1 MDIATL
7 LGFFGGIGC
16 LLFAML
22 MGSGIST
29 FIHIPSMLIV
39 VGGTFSATLINFPL
53 PEIMKILS
61 AAFKAFK
68 SDALDPLGPIPLMI
82 SAAET
87 TRREGLLSLENSV
100 DDIEDDFLKL
110 GMRLIIDGT
119 DPEEVRGILET
130 ELDCQ
135 EERHNRGQQ
144 LFLAMAKYA
153 PGFGMIGTLVG
164 LIALLK
170 NMNDPSNI
178 GPAMSV
184 ALITTFYG
192 AVLANLIF
200 MPIAGKLKART
211 ADESLIRR
219 IVLEGILMIQAQTN
233 PRYIS
238 QKLVAYLPPKWR
250 ESVLHTDRQRLTPER
265 NETTNETTNE

>member
-1 MDIATL
+1 MDITTL
-7 LGFFGGIGC
+7 LGFLSGIGC
-16 LLFAML
+16 LLFAIL
-22 MGSGIST
+22 LGTGLGT
-29 FIHIPSMLIV
+29 FIHVPSMLIV

-53 PEIMKILS
+53 PEILKIVGV
-61 AAFKAFK
+61 AIKTFK
-68 SDALDPLGPIPLMI
+68 SDALDPLDPIPTMI
-82 SAAET
+82 SAAEM
-87 TRREGLLSLENSV
+87 TRKEGLLSLENSV

-119 DPEEVRGILET
+119 DPEEVRGIMET
-130 ELDCQ
+130 ELECL
-135 EERHNRGQQ
+135 EERHNRAQQ

-153 PGFGMIGTLVG
+153 PGFGMIGTLIG
-164 LIALLK
+164 LIAMLK
-170 NMNDPSNI
+170 NMDDPSSI
-178 GPAMSV
+178 GPSMSV

-200 MPIAGKLKART
+200 MPIAGKLKCRT

-238 QKLVAYLPPKWR
+238 QKLIAYLPPKWR
-250 ESVLHTDRQRLTPER
+250 ESALNNGNGKKT
-265 NETTNETTNE
+265 

>member
-1 MDIATL
+1 MDITTL
-7 LGFFGGIGC
+7 LGFLSGIGC
-16 LLFAML
+16 LLFAIL
-22 MGSGIST
+22 LGTGLGT

-39 VGGTFSATLINFPL
+39 VGGTLSATLINFPL
-53 PEIMKILS
+53 PEVLKIVS
-61 AAFKAFK
+61 AAIKTFK
-68 SDALDPLGPIPLMI
+68 SDALDPLAPIPTMI
-82 SAAET
+82 AAAET
-87 TRREGLLSLENSV
+87 TRKEGLLSLENGV
-100 DDIEDDFLKL
+100 DDIKDDFLKL

-130 ELDCQ
+130 ELECL
-135 EERHNRGQQ
+135 EERHNRAQQ
-144 LFLAMAKYA
+144 LFLAMAKYS
-153 PGFGMIGTLVG
+153 PGFGMIGTLIG
-164 LIALLK
+164 LIAMLK
-170 NMNDPSNI
+170 NMDDPSSI
-178 GPAMSV
+178 GPSMSV

-211 ADESLIRR
+211 ADESLMRR

-250 ESVLHTDRQRLTPER
+250 ESAIGNGNGKKT
-265 NETTNETTNE
+265 

>member
-1 MDIATL
+1 MDITTL
-7 LGFFGGIGC
+7 LGFLGGIGC
-16 LLFAML
+16 LLFAIL
-22 MGSGIST
+22 MGSGIGT

-53 PEIMKILS
+53 PEIMKIVS
-61 AAFKAFK
+61 AAIKTFK
-68 SDALDPLGPIPLMI
+68 SDTLDPLDPIPLMI

-100 DDIEDDFLKL
+100 EDIEDDFLKL

-130 ELDCQ
+130 ELDCL

-153 PGFGMIGTLVG
+153 PGFGMVGTLVG
-164 LIALLK
+164 LIAMLK
-170 NMNDPSNI
+170 SMDDPSSI
-178 GPAMSV
+178 GPSMSI

-192 AVLANLIF
+192 AVLANLVF

-219 IVLEGILMIQAQTN
+219 LVLEGILMIQAQTN

-250 ESVLHTDRQRLTPER
+250 DTALNNGKS
-265 NETTNETTNE
+265 